1 MVHLNSQT
9 IGPLEFANAVKPG
22 MTLEMSIIL
31 RRRTAL
37 RDNKGKCPQC
47 NYLNPTVKAT
57 YDWIKWQVFAILYV
71 PQLIL
76 FLQLRLLGAV
86 SSYRSY
92 LEHGRRQG

>member
-22 MTLEMSIIL
+22 ITLEMSIIL

-47 NYLNPTVKAT
+47 NHFNPTVKAT
-57 YDWIKWQVFAILYV
+57 YGWIKWQVFAFKPILYV

-92 LEHGRRQG
+92 LEYG